1 MPYYRIIV
9 TLRSGEKNQGIR
21 LMEVW
26 NPDTALRMVEKMA
39 NDHYGESRVKLV
51 EVMMLPKSS
60 DEVKR
65 YLAGLGRKK

>member
-1 MPYYRIIV
+1 
-9 TLRSGEKNQGIR
+9 
-21 LMEVW
+21 MEVW

>member
-1 MPYYRIIV
+1 MPYYRIII

>member
-1 MPYYRIIV
+1 MPYYRIII
-9 TLRSGEKNQGIR
+9 TLRSGEKNQVIR

-65 YLAGLGRKK
+65 YLARLGKK